1 MLKIVNGYKEY
12 KGNTV
17 LEDINL
23 TFSAGQIYGL
33 VGVNG
38 SGKTLILK
46 ALCGYITLDSG
57 AVYQGDKKIRDK
69 NNYIENAGIIIESV
83 SLLPHLTLDDNMA
96 LLQKIDTRITAKKI
110 DEWLDFYDIKK
121 YRHKKYKH
129 LSLGTKQKLAL
140 IQAFAHNPNILIL
153 DEPMNAL
160 DQQSVEKTANYL
172 LEQKNN
178 GVLIIMT
185 SHISSNIKNL
195 CDVVYHIEEGKIVS

>member
-1 MLKIVNGYKEY
+1 M
-12 KGNTV
+12 
-17 LEDINL
+17 
-23 TFSAGQIYGL
+23 TFQ
-33 VGVNG
+33 N
-38 SGKTLILK
+38 
-46 ALCGYITLDSG
+46 
-57 AVYQGDKKIRDK
+57 
-69 NNYIENAGIIIESV
+69 
-83 SLLPHLTLDDNMA
+83 
-96 LLQKIDTRITAKKI
+96 
-110 DEWLDFYDIKK
+110 IKK

>member
-57 AVYQGDKKIRDK
+57 VVYQGDKKIRDK

-83 SLLPHLTLDDNMA
+83 SLLPHLTLDENMA

-110 DEWLDFYDIKK
+110 DEWLDFYDTPIVK
-121 YRHKKYKH
+121 
-129 LSLGTKQKLAL
+129 LS
-140 IQAFAHNPNILIL
+140 
-153 DEPMNAL
+153 
-160 DQQSVEKTANYL
+160 
-172 LEQKNN
+172 
-178 GVLIIMT
+178 
-185 SHISSNIKNL
+185 
-195 CDVVYHIEEGKIVS
+195 